1 MKNLLAILTV
11 LTLVLA
17 SSSFGFDGHRRGFVL
32 GGGLGF
38 SPVASW
44 EVDGTTID
52 ESGAGIG
59 LNLLIGYAWDDQNM
73 IVYEGNIAGWKSD
86 FFLDRQVSQGF
97 NGASWYHYFGE
108 TGRTAFTTLGIGYY
122 VFGVEDFD
130 NNDLG
135 LGILAGAG
143 YEFAKHWQIG
153 AYYSLGKT
161 SDSFFDYNH
170 YHFNFLV
177 GGIFF

>member
-1 MKNLLAILTV
+1 MATLREVNKTIRMVVSRLILMVIV
-11 LTLVLA
+11 LTLLTA

-108 TGRTAFTTLGIGYY
+108 TGRTAFATLGIGYITAANFQ
-122 VFGVEDFD
+122 VIGHSSRSSM
-130 NNDLG
+130 LST
-135 LGILAGAG
+135 LLAS
-143 YEFAKHWQIG
+143 Q
-153 AYYSLGKT
+153 
-161 SDSFFDYNH
+161 SFSP
-170 YHFNFLV
+170 LSS
-177 GGIFF
+177 